1 MCCVHYTIL
10 SISCVKFVFILWS
23 VLVVCFPEWWSS
35 GYRLTVALSSCQRG
49 IILQYLEAL
58 SGQHCANDIG
68 HTYRYSGCRWLG
80 CHTRNCCD
88 MCYGVITAPY
98 CVVCA
103 DAALVNIIVNGAGT
117 QLRGGDVSRMRSPH
131 FKGWLTKERAVVGI
145 SWWPGAI
152 AQDLQHDLLT
162 GSLLY

>member
-1 MCCVHYTIL
+1 MIL
-10 SISCVKFVFILWS
+10 DTLID
-23 VLVVCFPEWWSS
+23 
-35 GYRLTVALSSCQRG
+35 TVAVDGWGVTPGMLRCH
-49 IILQYLEAL
+49 
-58 SGQHCANDIG
+58 HCA
-68 HTYRYSGCRWLG
+68 L
-80 CHTRNCCD
+80 
-88 MCYGVITAPY
+88 Y

-117 QLRGGDVSRMRSPH
+117 QLRGGDVSRMRSPY